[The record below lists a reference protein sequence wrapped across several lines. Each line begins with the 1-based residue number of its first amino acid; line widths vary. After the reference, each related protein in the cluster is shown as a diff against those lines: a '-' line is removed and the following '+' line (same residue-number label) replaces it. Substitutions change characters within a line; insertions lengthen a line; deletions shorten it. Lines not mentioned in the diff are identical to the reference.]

1 MRSAN
6 VYHTFEVQVTGSVVV
21 LGDGAGVGLEDVY
34 VVVIQGHHHVVPLI
48 VVERLLRVALH
59 E

>member
-1 MRSAN
+1 MPL
-6 VYHTFEVQVTGSVVV
+6 TFEIQVAGSIGV
-21 LGDGAGVGLEDVY
+21 LGDGAGVGLEDVH
-34 VVVIQGHHHVVPLI
+34 VVVVPGHHHVVPLV